1 MKRSVRLTATLWG
14 AALLLSLLALASLV
28 GMLVG
33 GVAPVFAA
41 SAVAAVAADA
51 TATITPTGSPT
62 PAAVPTISAGS
73 AGSIAPAA
81 PALTGATI
89 ATALTC
95 VTTLI
100 GLVIAI
106 ITLSIL
112 LRGGYGPFL
121 RAMIFGAKRGKG
133 AEANSDMNDGGW
145 DASHTL
151 NYRPGPDGFD
161 DPFAGYGAYDDPV
174 GSRRSSR
181 GGSRGRGDRSGG
193 SDRRGASRPRRNGW
207 E

>member
-14 AALLLSLLALASLV
+14 AALLLSLVALASLV
-28 GMLVG
+28 GILVG
-33 GVAPVFAA
+33 GIAPAFAA

-100 GLVIAI
+100 GLVIAV

-121 RAMIFGAKRGKG
+121 RAMIFGGKRGKG
-133 AEANSDMNDGGW
+133 AETSGDLDDGRW

-151 NYRPGPDGFD
+151 NYHPGPDDFG
-161 DPFAGYGAYDDPV
+161 DPFAGYGAYDEPV
-174 GSRRSSR
+174 GARRGSR
-181 GGSRGRGDRSGG
+181 GGSRGRGERSGG
-193 SDRRGASRPRRNGW
+193 SGRRGASRPRRNGW
-207 E
+207 D

>member
-14 AALLLSLLALASLV
+14 AALLLSLVALASLV
-28 GMLVG
+28 GILVG

-41 SAVAAVAADA
+41 SYVAAVAADA
-51 TATITPTGSPT
+51 TTTITPVDTPT
-62 PAAVPTISAGS
+62 LAAVPTISAGS
-73 AGSIAPAA
+73 TGSIAPAA

-133 AEANSDMNDGGW
+133 GETGSETDDGGW

-151 NYRPGPDGFD
+151 NYRPGPDQFG
-161 DPFAGYGAYDDPV
+161 DPFAGHGGYDEPV
-174 GSRRSSR
+174 GAQR
-181 GGSRGRGDRSGG
+181 GSRGRGDRSGG
-193 SDRRGASRPRRNGW
+193 SGRRGASRPRRDGW